1 MLVDGNAAA
10 LPIALVGDSTVVSVE
25 TAQRLACDCG
35 VVRVHEDARGNPLSV
50 GRKTRSIPSAVK
62 RALLRR
68 DRCCR
73 FPGCSNRVFL
83 EGHHVVPWAQG
94 GETALSNLAA
104 MCSSH
109 HRFVHEYG
117 YRIELDDGGV
127 RFYNPHGLLVRDA
140 PAPARPADLGWAA
153 ITRMNA
159 PLDITPVTNA
169 PRWDG
174 EPVNYDWVVEDL
186 CRRDPP
192 S

>member
-1 MLVDGNAAA
+1 MAGVSRVLPAGRAGTSGTHGNAAA
-10 LPIALVGDSTVVSVE
+10 LPIALFGDSTVVSVE

-35 VVRVHEDARGNPLSV
+35 GVPVHEDARGNPLSV

-68 DRCCR
+68 DRCC
-73 FPGCSNRVFL
+73 
-83 EGHHVVPWAQG
+83 
-94 GETALSNLAA
+94 
-104 MCSSH
+104 
-109 HRFVHEYG
+109 HEYG
-117 YRIELDDGGV
+117 YRIELDDDGV

-174 EPVNYDWVVEDL
+174 EPVNYDWVIEDL